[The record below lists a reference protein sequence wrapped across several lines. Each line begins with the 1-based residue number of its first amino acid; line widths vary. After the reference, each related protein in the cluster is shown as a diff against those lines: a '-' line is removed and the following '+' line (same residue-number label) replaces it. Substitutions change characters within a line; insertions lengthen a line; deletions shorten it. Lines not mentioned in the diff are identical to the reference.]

1 MSIESMMLS
10 NHLILSHPLLLL
22 PFIFPSIRVF
32 SIGSTLHT
40 RWPKYCSL
48 HIDELLLSKIYHL
61 PNPFLMHLPSHFN
74 QSVSCQME
82 RANSPAFYQDC
93 PGSCLLGAVRG
104 DKMCPQITIFYRRE
118 VQWRRG
124 KNLLQCS
131 EEVVINFNQED
142 LGEFFREMGRADSGF
157 GEW

>member
-1 MSIESMMLS
+1 MSIESMTLS

-22 PFIFPSIRVF
+22 PFIFPGIRVF
-32 SIGSTLHT
+32 SSGSTLHT

-48 HIDELLLSKIYHL
+48 HIDELMLSKIYRL

-74 QSVSCQME
+74 QSVSSQME
-82 RANSPAFYQDC
+82 RANSPALSRLSWILP
-93 PGSCLLGAVRG
+93 PGIFMG
-104 DKMCPQITIFYRRE
+104 DKMCPQITIFYCRE
-118 VQWRRG
+118 VQWRWG
-124 KNLLQCS
+124 ENLLQCS

-142 LGEFFREMGRADSGF
+142 LGEVFREMGRADPGF